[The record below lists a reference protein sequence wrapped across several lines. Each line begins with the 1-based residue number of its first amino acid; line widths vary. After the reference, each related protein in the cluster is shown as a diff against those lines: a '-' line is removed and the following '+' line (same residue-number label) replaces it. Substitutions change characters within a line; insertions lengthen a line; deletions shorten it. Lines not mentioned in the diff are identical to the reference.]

1 MTNFKTKFSAVI
13 VSTSLMLI
21 ASASIAAA
29 APCYPH

>member
-13 VSTSLMLI
+13 VATSLMMI
-21 ASASIAAA
+21 TTAGIAAA